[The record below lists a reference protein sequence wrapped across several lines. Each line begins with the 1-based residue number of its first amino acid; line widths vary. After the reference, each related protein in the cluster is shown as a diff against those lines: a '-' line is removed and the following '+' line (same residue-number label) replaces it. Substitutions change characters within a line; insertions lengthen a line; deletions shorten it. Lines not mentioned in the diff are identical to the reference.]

1 MKLNPVLDVADLP
14 TYAFGHRSILWWG
27 TVGFC
32 LIEATAFGL
41 ALVAYFYLR
50 SKAVEWPPNVAPPP
64 LLWGTLNT
72 GVLLASCVP
81 NHFTKKAAEDENL
94 HGVRIWLLV
103 SIAFGLVFS
112 AVRGFE
118 FAALNVQWDTNAYGS
133 IVWAL
138 LALHTTHIGTDLADT
153 MVLTALMFT
162 KHAHGRRFVDV
173 SENSFYWYF
182 VVLTWLPIY
191 AVIYLV
197 PRVM

>member
-1 MKLNPVLDVADLP
+1 M
-14 TYAFGHRSILWWG
+14 
-27 TVGFC
+27 
-32 LIEATAFGL
+32 
-41 ALVAYFYLR
+41 AYFYLR
-50 SKAVEWPPNVAPPP
+50 SKAIEWPPNVAPPP

-81 NHFTKKAAEDENL
+81 NHLTKTAAEDENL
-94 HGVRIWLLV
+94 RGVQVWLLV

-118 FAALNVQWDTNAYGS
+118 FAAINVQWDTNAYGS
-133 IVWAL
+133 ILWAL
-138 LALHTTHIGTDLADT
+138 LALHTMHIGTDLADT

-162 KHAHGRRFVDV
+162 RHARGRRFVDV
-173 SENSFYWYF
+173 CENSFYWYF